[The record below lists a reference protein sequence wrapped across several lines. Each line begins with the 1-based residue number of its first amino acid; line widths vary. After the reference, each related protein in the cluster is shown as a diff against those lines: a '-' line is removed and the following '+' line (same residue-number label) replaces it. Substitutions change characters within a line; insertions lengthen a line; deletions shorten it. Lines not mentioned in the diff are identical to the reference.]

1 MKVSQIGF
9 ALLLCFSICTAN
21 FKLVSGEQF
30 YIVTSLDSPCPT
42 RERGEPCLTLEQ
54 YANNPSQG
62 PRVTLVMESGNHVLK
77 QQRFNLELTG
87 STVTVTNFTM
97 ISDGARIVFE
107 FSGHGSLTIRSRY
120 YTELRGITFINNN
133 NFAYAASITIYG
145 NLQEAIIFEDC
156 NFHGV
161 GVYVSSIDSAV
172 VSRCNFSDNYRTYY
186 GAALFLSHAVA
197 LSVTQSNFINNS
209 GAIYFQPR
217 RPAYRNSVSLV
228 VRKCKFINNTSTYR
242 SGIYVTGNSDYS
254 VIVNQ
259 ATFIYNTESIGG
271 GGAINFNGGCT
282 SCIISESIFI
292 SNSAKYCGA
301 LSTGLFGEFSNISI
315 IGTAFYYNRAV
326 SGNSIGGGAACINNA
341 SFTVINCTFVGNT
354 AAGYGGAMLADNSE
368 ITITDTVFS
377 NNTAG
382 LSGGALITYAYP
394 SNYTIISSL
403 FIDNGAGDDGGAM
416 FIGRLG
422 SDVVVE
428 RSNFLQNHA
437 ADRGAAIAVL
447 GSTMTIYH
455 GTNIYYNTAN
465 VGHTI
470 SACSSQLYLL
480 KIDAVRRSD
489 PTFFSC
495 VAYDDDIRFSTL
507 SFQELQSYR
516 NVTLLVNDLIRDNEI
531 YRNPVVNVSGTDSQ
545 QFLNQSINSK
555 LHQTTIIVY
564 ISLSLSVILTVMF
577 LLFGIIAFVVYC
589 KVRQAALELKS
600 KSPDPPYDQPES
612 FYEDMLESSDAKAI
626 EMKTNVVYNR
636 P

>member
-1 MKVSQIGF
+1 
-9 ALLLCFSICTAN
+9 
-21 FKLVSGEQF
+21 
-30 YIVTSLDSPCPT
+30 
-42 RERGEPCLTLEQ
+42 
-54 YANNPSQG
+54 
-62 PRVTLVMESGNHVLK
+62 MESGNHVLK
-77 QQRFNLELTG
+77 QQRTLELTG

-107 FSGHGSLTIRSRY
+107 FSGHNLLTIHSG
-120 YTELRGITFINNN
+120 YTELRGITFVNNN
-133 NFAYAASITIYG
+133 NFTYTAQISTYS
-145 NLQEAIIFEDC
+145 LQEAIFEDC

-161 GVYVSSIDSAV
+161 GIYMFNVDNAAF
-172 VSRCNFSDNYRTYY
+172 SRCNFSDSHRSN
-186 GAALFLSHAVA
+186 GALYLSYSVA

-228 VRKCKFINNTSTYR
+228 VRKCKFVNNTSMYR

-259 ATFIYNTESIGG
+259 ATFIYNTEIIGG
-271 GGAINFNGGCT
+271 GGAINFKGGCT

-292 SNSAKYCGA
+292 SNSAQYCGA
-301 LSTGLFGEFSNISI
+301 LSTGLLNFGEFSNITI
-315 IGTAFYYNRAV
+315 IDTAFYYNRAI
-326 SGNSIGGGAACINNA
+326 SGNSIGGGAVCINNA
-341 SFTVINCTFVGNT
+341 SFTITNCTFVGNT

-368 ITITDTVFS
+368 ITITDSVFS
-377 NNTAG
+377 NNSAG

-403 FIDNGAGDDGGAM
+403 FTDNGAGDDGGAM
-416 FIGRLG
+416 FIGRTG

-437 ADRGAAIAVL
+437 ADRGGAIAVL
-447 GSTMTIYH
+447 GSSLTIYH

-465 VGHTI
+465 IGHTI

-507 SFQELQSYR
+507 SFQELQSYQ

-531 YRNPVVNVSGTDSQ
+531 YRNPVVNVSGTDNQ